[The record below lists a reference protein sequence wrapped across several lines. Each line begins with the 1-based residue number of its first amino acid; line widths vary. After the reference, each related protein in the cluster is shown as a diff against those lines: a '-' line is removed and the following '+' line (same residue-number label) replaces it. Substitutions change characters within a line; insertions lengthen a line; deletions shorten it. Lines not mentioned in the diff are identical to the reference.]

1 MSALKSKNIFD
12 YRTADIADLRQ
23 DRPLPCDIYLYFEQ
37 NEHLMLW
44 QMKDYTFTP
53 EAFAKYLDKG
63 LKKVWVYK
71 DDVPLFEEYLSPALM
86 DPVLEPANG
95 NAPLPEPAD
104 VTEITARYLITLL
117 RSAIYSDRQKRA
129 LIAKA
134 VRKLLG
140 RAATPMTTEA
150 QASEN
155 FRLQELVRELLAKIN
170 RDDRSTIHQA
180 SHQIWKFGETDP
192 TLDHAL
198 NVASYS
204 ILFAMA
210 FGKIDEELLSEIAA
224 AALMHDVGL
233 SQLTLPTP
241 SLPWNSMSSSEK
253 NLYAQ
258 HVPET
263 LNLFSAFLS
272 DVPQRVLTLVEQSH
286 ECHDGTG
293 YPHRRKGGEIH
304 EAAQIISMADHF
316 ETISS
321 GIWDGT
327 KRTFND
333 AMIVLEKHEADAI
346 LVGSNRSVHYQP
358 DIFGAITRWIR
369 MAREAA

>member
-1 MSALKSKNIFD
+1 VSSLKSKNIFD
-12 YRTADIADLRQ
+12 YRTADIADLRI
-23 DRPLPCDIYLYFEQ
+23 DRPLPCDVYLYFEQ
-37 NEHLMLW
+37 NDHLILW
-44 QMKDYTFTP
+44 QSQDYIFP
-53 EAFAKYLDKG
+53 EGSFEKYLAKG
-63 LKKVWVYK
+63 LKKVWVFK

-86 DPVLEPANG
+86 DPVLEPAND
-95 NAPLPEPAD
+95 NAPLPDPAD

-140 RAATPMTTEA
+140 RAATPRSIET
-150 QASEN
+150 QATEN

-170 RDDRSTIHQA
+170 RDDRTLLHQA
-180 SHQIWKFGETDP
+180 SHQIWKFAETDP
-192 TLDHAL
+192 SLDHAL

-233 SQLTLPTP
+233 SQLTLPIP
-241 SLPWNSMSSSEK
+241 SLPWNSMNNSEK

-263 LNLFSAFLS
+263 LGLFSAFLS
-272 DVPQRVLTLVEQSH
+272 DIPARVLTLVEQSH

-293 YPHRRKGGEIH
+293 YPHRCKGGEIH
-304 EAAQIISMADHF
+304 EAAQIISMADYF
-316 ETISS
+316 DTISS

-327 KRTFND
+327 KRTIND
-333 AMIVLEKHEADAI
+333 AMVILEKHEADAI
-346 LVGSNRSVHYQP
+346 LVGSTRSVHFQP